1 MNAQS
6 SLERAVVWRFDPPSR
21 SELDGFARRLA
32 ADLASPRTPAPARP
46 FLAVT
51 PAGARFADELLRAFA
66 IRGVVITERRSAADW
81 PRIASALHA
90 RSLDRDALLRAFAHE
105 EVWRGLFPRT
115 DAEVWLVD
123 GDRAFERA
131 RAWKA
136 RLRERVR
143 GVQVTVQGLY
153 DSFEV
158 GLHAFHVP
166 EPLDLE
172 REWRAL
178 AAAKVV

>member
-6 SLERAVVWRFDPPSR
+6 SLDRAVVWRFETPPR
-21 SELDGFARRLA
+21 PELESFARRLA
-32 ADLASPRTPAPARP
+32 ADLTSLRTPAPARP

-51 PAGARFADELLRAFA
+51 PAGARFSDELFRALA
-66 IRGVVITERRSAADW
+66 IRGVAITERRSVTDW

-90 RSLDRDALLRAFAHE
+90 RSLDHEALLRAFAHE
-105 EVWRGLFPRT
+105 ELWRGLFPRE
-115 DAEVWLVD
+115 DAEVWILD

-136 RLRERVR
+136 QLRERLR
-143 GVQVTVQGLY
+143 GVQVTVQSLY
-153 DSFEV
+153 DSFEA

-166 EPLDLE
+166 EPTELE

-178 AAAKVV
+178 TALRAV